1 MLTVYADES
10 TDDKEE
16 RVFSVGGVM
25 AKQEEWDEFLVHWQE
40 LTEGIPFHSAD
51 CESGYGDYKSWP
63 LKRRR
68 KLYSDLV
75 KLVVGKNPLLGI
87 SGVVNLKEFW
97 EAFPHVNRD
106 SPYFLCFQDIVVN
119 FALAAHLVIP
129 IDQVDF
135 VFDRSQRY
143 QYNATVLFEKFNRM
157 PDWYDSFKL
166 NEIRFASKDTTPG
179 LQVADLIARESFK
192 HLDNQLSSR
201 RLPRLPMRAL
211 GASQKFRFRFWIKKD
226 FDALRADME
235 HFGWDEN
242 EMAAYASRGLLR
254 QLGRLEEPKA

>member
-10 TDDKEE
+10 TDEKEE
-16 RVFSVGGVM
+16 RVFAVGGVI
-25 AKQEEWDEFLVHWQE
+25 AKQEEWDEFLVKWLE
-40 LTEGIPFHSAD
+40 ITEGTPFHSSD
-51 CESGYGDYKSWP
+51 CETGHGSYEGWP

-68 KLYSDLV
+68 KLYADLV

-87 SGVVNLKEFW
+87 GGVVNLKEFW
-97 EAFPHVNRD
+97 EAFPSVNRD

-119 FALAAHLVIP
+119 FALLTHLVVP

-143 QYNATVLFEKFNRM
+143 QYNATILFEKFNKM
-157 PDWYDSFKL
+157 PEWYDRFRL

-179 LQVADLIARESFK
+179 LQVADLVARESFK
-192 HLDNQLSSR
+192 HLDNQLSSK

-211 GASQKFRFRFWIKKD
+211 GTSQKFRFRFWIKED
-226 FDALRADME
+226 FDAMHRDMS

-242 EMAAYASRGLLR
+242 EIAGFASRGLLR
-254 QLGRLEEPKA
+254 SLGRLSE